1 MSRNENLFIRKIG
14 KQYILISEANNSDIN
29 FIRIALPSDAQK
41 YTEDMRGYVLTNDL
55 DYAENIN
62 DFAYVLD
69 EKCKNESLAFG
80 TFKANDSDEYF
91 TIEMYLLNLDMN
103 DEHTRLH
110 KNDNEDSINLRHAI
124 VFLCYPEGEENTPN
138 GWEMADIKYV
148 ATMNLLPIKMDPFG
162 YFINNIPSD
171 FGIDITNEK

>member
-1 MSRNENLFIRKIG
+1 MMHAQEYAKRIKGE
-14 KQYILISEANNSDIN
+14 ILTDE
-29 FIRIALPSDAQK
+29 
-41 YTEDMRGYVLTNDL
+41 L

-62 DFAYVLD
+62 DFVYVLD

-91 TIEMYLLNLDMN
+91 TIEMYVLNLDMN
-103 DEHTRLH
+103 DKYTHSH
-110 KNDNEDSINLRHAI
+110 KDNNKNSINLRHAI
-124 VFLCYPEGEENTPN
+124 VFLCYLEGEENTPN

-148 ATMNLLPIKMDPFG
+148 STMDLLPIKMDPFG